1 MDMEQG
7 KRENINV
14 TIVDY
19 SPEFRTIFKELN
31 VEWIEQHWKM
41 EEADYSALNDPE
53 GYILKSGG
61 FIFIALLND
70 EAVGT
75 CALLNKGDSVFELAK
90 MAVTERAKGMGIG
103 YLLGTTVVNKA
114 MKMNPKRI
122 YLESNT
128 ILKPAI
134 SLYKKLGFKKCKSAP
149 SPYERCNIQ
158 MELDLI
164 EANKRMQY

>member
-1 MDMEQG
+1 MEQG
-7 KRENINV
+7 KRDSINV
-14 TIVDY
+14 TIVEY
-19 SPEFRTIFKELN
+19 SPEFRTVFRELN

-41 EEADYSALNDPE
+41 EEADYRALNDPE
-53 GYILKSGG
+53 GYILKAGG

-70 EAVGT
+70 EAVGS
-75 CALLNKGDSVFELAK
+75 CALLNKGNSVFELAK

-103 YLLGTTVVNKA
+103 LLLGTTVVNKA
-114 MKMNPKRI
+114 MKMKSKRI

-134 SLYKKLGFKKCKSAP
+134 SLYRKLGFKKIKGAP

-158 MELDLI
+158 MEIDL
-164 EANKRMQY
+164 EEYHG